1 LLTKRR
7 FAAAAA
13 AGIFSLDI
21 PAAKRANAFAPSLD
35 DKLAQIEQQSG
46 GRLGVAIFDARGHG
60 QASHRGAERFPMSIR
75 ASIMPAGFASLAM
88 TINSAS
94 AVTF

>member
-1 LLTKRR
+1 MLTRRR

-21 PAAKRANAFAPSLD
+21 SAAKNANAFAPSLD
-35 DKLAQIEQQSG
+35 AELAQIERQGG

-60 QASHRGAERFPMSIR
+60 QASHRGAERFPMSIH